1 MRGNRPMTREELDMA
16 AALRQALAFSNV
28 AVRIPRQ
35 TVLAIARR
43 LVASQR
49 EIAYWRRYH
58 PEKS

>member
-1 MRGNRPMTREELDMA
+1 MTREELDMA